1 MTVPPLGDAVAD
13 VGMCS
18 TPHQPVPFTIREA
31 TEHDNEALI
40 ALAASCPMRGA
51 LSLRVDRNPDFFAL
65 SRLEGERLQIG
76 VAERGGAIVGCAAWS
91 ERMSYVHGAPV
102 RTGYASDL
110 KVHPA
115 HRDGAVADALSRYTA
130 RAARRLPA
138 GSLAMITVL
147 SGNTAMERRLCGPRG
162 LPRFVRLG
170 TIRSH
175 AVSILW
181 RRRVRGPAAC
191 IRIDQARWTDVDE
204 MAALWRG
211 VAPLRQF
218 APALDA
224 GTMASW
230 IRAAPGLGISSYALA
245 RSSGGELLGFFAL
258 WDQSSFKQ
266 MIIESYSARLSI
278 ARHVFNALAPVIR
291 AEPLPAE
298 REPLRLLTAAHIC
311 VPGDRPEVLR
321 ALVARAHNDL
331 CHSSYSLFNVGLDV
345 RDPLTHAMRGLL
357 AQPTDIDAYV
367 ARTGVPP
374 DPESLSDRP
383 LHYEI
388 ALV

>member
-1 MTVPPLGDAVAD
+1 ML
-13 VGMCS
+13 
-18 TPHQPVPFTIREA
+18 REA
-31 TEHDNEALI
+31 TGDDTEALI

-51 LSLRVDRNPDFFAL
+51 LSLRVDRSPDFFAL
-65 SRLEGERLQIG
+65 SRLEGERVQVG
-76 VAERGGAIVGCAAWS
+76 VAERAGAIVGCVAWS
-91 ERMSYVHGAPV
+91 ERMSYAHGVPV

-138 GSLAMITVL
+138 GSLTMITVL
-147 SGNTAMERRLCGPRG
+147 SGNTAMQRRLCGPRG
-162 LPRFVRLG
+162 LPRFVKLG
-170 TIRSH
+170 TVRSH

-181 RRRVRGPAAC
+181 RRRVRGPAAR
-191 IRIDQARWTDVDE
+191 IRIDQARWTDIDE
-204 MAALWRG
+204 MAALWTR

-230 IRAAPGLGISSYALA
+230 IRAAPGLGISSYLLA
-245 RSSGGELLGFFAL
+245 RSSGNELLGFLAL
-258 WDQSSFKQ
+258 WDQSSFKR
-266 MIIESYSARLSI
+266 MIVESYSARLSL
-278 ARHVFNALAPVIR
+278 ARRIFNVIAPVMR

-298 REPLRLLTAAHIC
+298 GEPLRMLTAAHIC
-311 VPGDRPEVLR
+311 VPGETPEVLR
-321 ALVARAHNDL
+321 ALVVRAHNDL
-331 CHSSYSLFNVGLDV
+331 RHSSYSLFNVGLDV

-367 ARTGVPP
+367 TRVGVLPS
-374 DPESLSDRP
+374 PESLSDRP